1 MSSISLTPEDR
12 LMIHELVGL
21 HGHLV
26 DEGHFNRFSEL
37 FAHDVVYD
45 LRDYGGVELR
55 GIDAIV
61 QAARALGDANP
72 VGHHVTNVVIEEY
85 DGYVAHVV
93 SKGFGVRVDGSCGS
107 VVYRDE
113 LRKDADG
120 WRIARRR
127 VSPRRRPLSP

>member
-1 MSSISLTPEDR
+1 
-12 LMIHELVGL
+12 MIHELVGL

-26 DEGHFNRFSEL
+26 DDGDFNRLREL
-37 FAHDVVYD
+37 FAPDVVYD
-45 LRDYGGVELR
+45 LRDYGGAELH

-85 DGYVAHVV
+85 DGYVARVV
-93 SKGFGVRVDGSCGS
+93 SKGIGVRGDGSCGS

-113 LRKDADG
+113 LRKDANG
-120 WRIARRR
+120 WRIVRRR
-127 VSPRRRPLSP
+127 VTPRRQPLTR